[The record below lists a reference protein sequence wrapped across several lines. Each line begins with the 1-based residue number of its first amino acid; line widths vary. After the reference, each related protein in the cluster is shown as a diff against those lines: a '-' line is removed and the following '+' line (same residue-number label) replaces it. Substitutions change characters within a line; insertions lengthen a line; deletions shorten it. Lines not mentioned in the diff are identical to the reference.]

1 MSSTT
6 EVVLCINAG
15 SSSLK
20 VAIFA
25 AEPASPRALA
35 RVSIDGVGGDG
46 ARDHAAA
53 LDEAFARLAG
63 QPAPTLAAHRV
74 VHGGAA
80 HVAPCL
86 VDDAL
91 VASLRALVP
100 LAPLHLPPSLAGI
113 AAVTAR
119 RPGLRQVACFDTA
132 FHAHMPEVARRLPI
146 AAALDREGVRRY
158 GFHGLSYE
166 YIVSAL
172 GEPLPARLIIA
183 HLGNGASL
191 VAVERGR
198 AIDTTMG
205 LTPTGGIVMGTR
217 TGDLD
222 PGVLLFLARE
232 KRMSPDAIARA
243 VEREGGL
250 AAVGGTADMKT
261 LLARDDAA
269 ARLAVELFG
278 YAVRK
283 AIGAL
288 AAALGGIDALVFT
301 GGIGEHAP
309 EIRAL
314 ACAGL
319 GFAGIALDDARNR
332 RGECDVGAGSCV
344 IRVMPTDEDLVLARH
359 ALAVAAA

>member
-1 MSSTT
+1 MS
-6 EVVLCINAG
+6 EVALCLNAG

-20 VAIFA
+20 VALFA
-25 AEPASPRALA
+25 AEAAGPRVLA
-35 RVSIDGVGGDG
+35 RVSISGVGDRVG
-46 ARDHAAA
+46 DHAAA
-53 LDEAFARLAG
+53 LDEAFARLAD
-63 QPAPTLAAHRV
+63 QPAPTVAAHRV

-80 HVAPCL
+80 HTAPCL

-132 FHAHMPEVARRLPI
+132 FHARMPEVARRLPI

-166 YIVSAL
+166 YIVSVL
-172 GEPLPARLIIA
+172 GDPLPARLVIA

-222 PGVLLFLARE
+222 PGVLLYLARE
-232 KRMSPDAIARA
+232 KRLSPDAIARA
-243 VEREGGL
+243 VERVGGR
-250 AAVGGTADMKT
+250 AAVGGSSDMKA
-261 LLARDDAA
+261 LLARAAAEPA
-269 ARLAVELFG
+269 ARLAVEMFG

-288 AAALGGIDALVFT
+288 AAALGGLDLLVFT
-301 GGIGEHAP
+301 GGIGEHAA
-309 EIRAL
+309 EVRAL

-332 RGECDVGAGSCV
+332 RNDSEIGAGPCV
-344 IRVMPTDEDLVLARH
+344 IRVIPTDEDLVLARH
-359 ALAVAAA
+359 AFAVGAA